1 LRRIANLGERRVVNL
16 DDYFLDDVVFGHV
29 MRSPSFRA
37 SQQLCQ
43 MLLHTLVIAVGVTEV
58 DELVGKVDLS
68 ITFGQLYPGS

>member
-1 LRRIANLGERRVVNL
+1 
-16 DDYFLDDVVFGHV
+16 